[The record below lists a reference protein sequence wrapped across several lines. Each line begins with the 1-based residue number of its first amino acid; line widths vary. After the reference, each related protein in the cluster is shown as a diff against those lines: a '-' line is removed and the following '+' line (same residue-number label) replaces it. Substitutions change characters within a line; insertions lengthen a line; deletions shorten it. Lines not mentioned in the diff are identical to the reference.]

1 MDALFFIELP
11 KHGNIDITTKVN
23 WYKQDN
29 EEISTGCDELSNLKD
44 LADKSQ
50 CIAVLPGS
58 SIYRTQSNLAI
69 KNRKQLEQALI
80 YDLEEQ
86 LAEDVETLH
95 FAYQKNAQKTLD
107 IAIISKDLLKN
118 WLAVLA
124 EANIQLTYALT
135 DTQLLDQFSEPWLI
149 LHDNDYTLLKTEQN
163 SYALDTQNLAAT
175 LTSFGSDLPESISTY
190 STNTLVLEDCP
201 VNLTTQTNPSHLFS
215 QLCQHYAATGMLNLL
230 QGVFQAKTQQTW
242 RLIQWGAAGLFI
254 LLSVLTLIQGYQ
266 NQQLQEQETKLE
278 QEIKAIYQTSF
289 PKARRII
296 NPVAQMRNGLK
307 QLQNNQIQ
315 QGGFTALLAGISRAI
330 KTQKEI
336 KLSSIQYHQQSMLIE
351 LSTPS
356 LAQLEV
362 FKDAITQQGITAE
375 ISSATKADNRVLAQ
389 LKITGGQL

>member
-29 EEISTGCDELSNLKD
+29 EKISTGCDELSNLKD

-58 SIYRTQSNLAI
+58 SVYRTQSTLAI

-107 IAIISKDLLKN
+107 IAIIKKDLLQN
-118 WLAVLA
+118 WLVVLA
-124 EANIQLTYALT
+124 EANIQLTSALT
-135 DTQLLDQFSEPWLI
+135 DTQLLDQFSESWLI
-149 LHDNDYTLLKTEQN
+149 LHNNDYTLLKTEQN
-163 SYALDTQNLAAT
+163 SYALDTQNLAAI

-190 STNTLVLEDCP
+190 STNTLILEDCP
-201 VNLTTQTNPSHLFS
+201 TNLTTQKNPSSLFS
-215 QLCQHYAATGMLNLL
+215 QLCQHYATTGMLNLL
-230 QGVFQAKTQQTW
+230 QGGFQAKTQQTW
-242 RLIQWGAAGLFI
+242 RLIQWGTAGLFI
-254 LLSVLTLIQGYQ
+254 LLSVLTLIQAYQ
-266 NQQLQEQETKLE
+266 NQQLQEQEAKLE

-315 QGGFTALLAGISRAI
+315 QGSFTALLAGIARAI
-330 KTQKEI
+330 KAQKEI
-336 KLSSIQYHQQSMLIE
+336 KLSSIQYHQQIMLIE
-351 LSTPS
+351 FSAPS

-375 ISSATKADNRVLAQ
+375 ISSVTKADNRVLAQ
-389 LKITGGQL
+389 LKITGG